1 MDFIFSGCSWDPV
14 GSLGSDKDLDLLHK
28 FHWGNQTPS
37 TKTFLFHLQGLCF
50 KRYKVLVEIP
60 VKAPE
65 FCWRCVV
72 QVWQG
77 PCHVGLTARGQ
88 CASVPLKL
96 VNCPTANSWP
106 PIVKASLCFRETLV
120 QPGEGQW
127 GEANNIKAAGQDYQ
141 MWKYVI
147 DASFKWHGR
156 CSTGST
162 SFQSLVSHHLALLL
176 RALWPHTSSGA
187 EPCSW
192 TVSAKSARLSYE
204 DGLGKKWY
212 GGDPSLLD
220 CSCPGKLRWAPTQ
233 CCFYSM
239 LIF

>member
-1 MDFIFSGCSWDPV
+1 M
-14 GSLGSDKDLDLLHK
+14 
-28 FHWGNQTPS
+28 
-37 TKTFLFHLQGLCF
+37 
-50 KRYKVLVEIP
+50 EIP

-65 FCWRCVV
+65 FCWRCVL

-106 PIVKASLCFRETLV
+106 PIVKASLCFRVTLV

-127 GEANNIKAAGQDYQ
+127 GEEKQKQQIISKPRLSDVKICDRCQLS
-141 MWKYVI
+141 MTWKVFHRI
-147 DASFKWHGR
+147 NFLPASGFTSP
-156 CSTGST
+156 CS
-162 SFQSLVSHHLALLL
+162 FL
-176 RALWPHTSSGA
+176 RAMWPHTSSGA

-192 TVSAKSARLSYE
+192 IVTAKSARLSYE

-220 CSCPGKLRWAPTQ
+220 GRCPGKLRWAPTQ